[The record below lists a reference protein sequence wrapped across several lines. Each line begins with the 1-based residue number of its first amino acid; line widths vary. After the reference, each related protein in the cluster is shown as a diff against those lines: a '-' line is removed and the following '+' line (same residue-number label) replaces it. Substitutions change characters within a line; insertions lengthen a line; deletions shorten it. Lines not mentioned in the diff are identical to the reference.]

1 MDEEILQDFL
11 IEAQDLLDQLNE
23 QLVDLEQTP
32 DDMDLLNAIF
42 RAFHTIKGGAGFI
55 GITPLVE
62 ICHRAENVFDKIRNG
77 EMAYTP
83 DVADV
88 ILRAFDLIQQMV
100 EGLQQGVREFDDP
113 DPALLNEL
121 DALFKGEQADQ
132 DASENASDAAA
143 DPAQAEVRLE
153 LPEGW
158 DPDEDITD
166 EEFEMLLKMREE
178 KLQNSAPATAEV
190 KLELPPDWNPDE
202 EITDEEFEMLLKMR
216 EEKLQQAAGGKAQT
230 AGAVSS
236 ASSASVSG
244 GGDVAVLE
252 RPQVASTASSG
263 TAPAVSSSAAE
274 KASSADSRES
284 TAAAPAAGS
293 GKPVVPAGASA
304 PRKRGGNS
312 GSGEAPTTAPRQ
324 ESTVRVDTKRLD
336 EIMNLVGELVLV
348 RNRLLTLRSGHELDL
363 EEISNAVSNLD
374 HVTADLQTAV
384 MKTRM
389 QPVKKVFGR
398 FPRVVRDLA
407 RKLKKEI
414 ELEMRG
420 EDTDLDKNL
429 VEALADPLVHLVRN
443 SVDHGIEP
451 PDERVRMGKPRTGKI
466 ILAADQEGDH
476 ILLSITD
483 DGRGMDPEKIKRKAI
498 EKGLIDEMTA
508 AQMSDKEA
516 FELILTPGF
525 STAET
530 ISDISGRGVGMDV
543 VKSMITRLNGNIEI
557 DSVKGEGTQIKIR
570 VPLTLAILPTLMV
583 AFGEDSYSIPL
594 TSVQEIF
601 DYDPAQTNCIDGQ
614 LMVQL
619 RERSIPLYFLKHW
632 LAPDHSSGSTMAATQ
647 NACTHTKSGEQ
658 EDADNRDKVVI
669 VNVGGQRIGLVVEQ
683 VRGQEEVVIKPL
695 GVMLQKLPGYAGATI
710 TGNGSI
716 ALILDLPGVL
726 QQFKAA

>member
-1 MDEEILQDFL
+1 MDEDILQDFL
-11 IEAQDLLDQLNE
+11 AEAQDLLEQLNE
-23 QLVDLEQTP
+23 QLVDLEQVP
-32 DDMDLLNAIF
+32 DDIELLNAIF

-55 GITPLVE
+55 GIKPLVE
-62 ICHRAENVFDKIRNG
+62 VCHRAENVFDKIRNS
-77 EMAYTP
+77 EMTYTP
-83 DVADV
+83 EVADI
-88 ILRAFDLIQQMV
+88 ILQVYDTITDMINRLQ
-100 EGLQQGVREFDDP
+100 EGEREFEDVDP
-113 DPALLNEL
+113 DLLARL
-121 DALFKGEQADQ
+121 DALVKGGSATP
-132 DASENASDAAA
+132 SESTESSSASDTTMSETAAV
-143 DPAQAEVRLE
+143 AEVPLELPEDWDPDDDITDEEFELLLQMREQKLAAGEVGADDDNKALAEVPLE

-166 EEFEMLLKMREE
+166 EEFEQLLQMREE
-178 KLQNSAPATAEV
+178 KLSQVESAAESDGADHVEPEPAPAETGTSSQPAAVAEHSQIRQV
-190 KLELPPDWNPDE
+190 NE
-202 EITDEEFEMLLKMR
+202 EPAMPADKTK
-216 EEKLQQAAGGKAQT
+216 AAEPKAE
-230 AGAVSS
+230 S
-236 ASSASVSG
+236 
-244 GGDVAVLE
+244 
-252 RPQVASTASSG
+252 
-263 TAPAVSSSAAE
+263 TAPAAKS
-274 KASSADSRES
+274 
-284 TAAAPAAGS
+284 
-293 GKPVVPAGASA
+293 
-304 PRKRGGNS
+304 
-312 GSGEAPTTAPRQ
+312 

-348 RNRLLTLRSGHELDL
+348 RNRLLTLRNGQEVDL

-374 HVTADLQTAV
+374 HVTTDLQAAV

-407 RKLKKEI
+407 RKLGKQI
-414 ELEMRG
+414 ELELRG

-451 PDERVRMGKPRTGKI
+451 PEERIKAGKPPVGHI
-466 ILAADQEGDH
+466 ILAAEQEGDH

-483 DGRGMDPEKIKRKAI
+483 DGRGMDPEKLKRKAI

-516 FELILTPGF
+516 FELIMAPGF

-543 VKSMITRLNGNIEI
+543 VKSMITRLNGSIEI
-557 DSVKGEGTQIKIR
+557 DSVQGQGTQIKIR

-601 DYDPAQTNCIDGQ
+601 DYNPDETNRIDGQ
-614 LMVQL
+614 MMVQL
-619 RERSIPLYFLKHW
+619 RERSIPLYFLQEW
-632 LAPDHSSGSTMAATQ
+632 LAPDIEPQPEGNEA
-647 NACTHTKSGEQ
+647 E
-658 EDADNRDKVVI
+658 RDKVVI
-669 VNVGGQRIGLVVEQ
+669 VNVGGQRVGLVVQQ
-683 VRGQEEVVIKPL
+683 VKGQEEVVIKPL
-695 GVMLQKLPGYAGATI
+695 GVMLQKVAGYAGATI

-726 QQFKAA
+726 QRYNQMH

>member
-11 IEAQDLLDQLNE
+11 VEAQDLLEQLNE
-23 QLVDLEQTP
+23 QLVDLEQSP
-32 DDMDLLNAIF
+32 EDMDLLNAIF

-55 GITPLVE
+55 GIKPLVE
-62 ICHRAENVFDKIRNG
+62 VCHRAENVFDKIRNG

-88 ILRAFDLIQQMV
+88 ILRVYDTIQDMIERLSAGERTFDEDIV
-100 EGLQQGVREFDDP
+100 DAD
-113 DPALLNEL
+113 LLSAL
-121 DALFKGEQADQ
+121 DAMVKGEAGEQPASAEPETAAASDSQEQADT
-132 DASENASDAAA
+132 
-143 DPAQAEVRLE
+143 PAVAEV
-153 LPEGW
+153 P
-158 DPDEDITD
+158 
-166 EEFEMLLKMREE
+166 
-178 KLQNSAPATAEV
+178 
-190 KLELPPDWNPDE
+190 LELPPDWDPDE

-216 EEKLQQAAGGKAQT
+216 EEKL
-230 AGAVSS
+230 S
-236 ASSASVSG
+236 SG
-244 GGDVAVLE
+244 GGDSQGASGEVKLE
-252 RPQVASTASSG
+252 LPSDWDPDEEITDEEFEMLLKMREEKLSGGAQQEQPSSDSAATEGATAKAQQTAESGSTGGEQASSRQPAENKAEKTVSEKKATADEKDRKSAASTG
-263 TAPAVSSSAAE
+263 
-274 KASSADSRES
+274 
-284 TAAAPAAGS
+284 
-293 GKPVVPAGASA
+293 GAHQA
-304 PRKRGGNS
+304 QK
-312 GSGEAPTTAPRQ
+312 Q

-348 RNRLLTLRSGHELDL
+348 RNRLLTLRNGAEVDI

-374 HVTADLQTAV
+374 HVTTDLQTAV

-407 RKLKKEI
+407 RKLGKEI
-414 ELEMRG
+414 ELELRG

-443 SVDHGIEP
+443 AVDHGIELP
-451 PDERVRMGKPRTGKI
+451 EERVKAGKPRVGKV
-466 ILAADQEGDH
+466 ILAAEQEGDH

-483 DGRGMDPEKIKRKAI
+483 DGKGMDPEKLKRKAI

-516 FELILTPGF
+516 FELIMAPGF
-525 STAET
+525 STAEV

-543 VKSMITRLNGNIEI
+543 VKSMITRLNGSIEI
-557 DSVKGEGTQIKIR
+557 DSVAGQGTQIKIR

-583 AFGEDSYSIPL
+583 AFGDDSYSIPL

-601 DYDPAQTNCIDGQ
+601 DFEPEHTNRIDGQ
-614 LMVQL
+614 VMVQL
-619 RERSIPLYFLKHW
+619 RERSIPLYFLKDW
-632 LAPDHSSGSTMAATQ
+632 LAPDM
-647 NACTHTKSGEQ
+647 EL
-658 EDADNRDKVVI
+658 ADEEHDKVVI
-669 VNVGGQRIGLVVEQ
+669 VNVGGQRVGLVVEQ

-695 GVMLQKLPGYAGATI
+695 GVMLQKLAGYAGATI

-726 QQFKAA
+726 QRYKNMQKGGGHVSAK